1 VAETMDYILPG
12 ILSLAVILAFYLLL
26 KSVERKTG
34 KSLKHAKGDSFILF
48 ILFAGGVS
56 SVLPSIFELEP
67 WMWKFTGSLIIM
79 SLCLVIG
86 TYIFGSKAPNQ

>member
-26 KSVERKTG
+26 KSIERKTG

-48 ILFAGGVS
+48 ILFSGGAS
-56 SVLPSIFELEP
+56 SVLSSILELEP
-67 WMWKFTGSLIIM
+67 LMWKFTGSLFIIG
-79 SLCLVIG
+79 LCLVIG
-86 TYIFGSKAPNQ
+86 TYIFGSKAPNK